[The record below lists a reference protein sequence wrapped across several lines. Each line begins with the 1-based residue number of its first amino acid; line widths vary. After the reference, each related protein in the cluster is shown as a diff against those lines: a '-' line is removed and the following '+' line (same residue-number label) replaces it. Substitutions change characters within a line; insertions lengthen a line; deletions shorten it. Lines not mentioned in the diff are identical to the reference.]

1 VKDYQLMIEEIART
15 LRPGG
20 MVQLQEFDFHVYDHL
35 HRRME
40 PSTNEIG
47 PPWWG
52 RWMMFLN
59 EAIQKARGD
68 VDAATHLERWVTKH
82 PAFERVVYK
91 DVWLPVVAG
100 PLEEDNPH
108 ADIFVRLKDDVAASF
123 PFSIILVFHS
133 DSLSDSSP
141 SSVQGAQ
148 HC

>member
-59 EAIQKARGD
+59 EAIQKARG
-68 VDAATHLERWVTKH
+68 VTKH

>member
-1 VKDYQLMIEEIART
+1 MIEEIARI

-20 MVQLQEFDFHVYDHL
+20 MIQLQEFDFHVYDHL

-59 EAIQKARGD
+59 EAIQKVRGD
-68 VDAATHLERWVTKH
+68 VDAATHLETWVKKH
-82 PAFERVVYK
+82 SAFERVVYK

-108 ADIFVRLKDDVAASF
+108 ADIFVRLKDDVAVCF
-123 PFSIILVFHS
+123 PFYHPRVFS
-133 DSLSDSSP
+133 LDSLSDSSP
-141 SSVQGAQ
+141 SSVQGGR